1 MHAAVEALQLSLS
14 AAAAE
19 KQQRMQR
26 LREVYGAAHIGAVT
40 PLSVMGGMRG
50 LTALFTETS
59 RVDAEEGLRLH
70 GMPMR
75 ELLLQ
80 QLPKAKEDHLYPS
93 VEALLWFLLTSKVPT
108 ASEVSLVQRCL
119 YEMTVS
125 AAAAPSAAGGGG
137 ATAAAGVGGGVGGSL
152 SLDSYTQERFMRV
165 PAMLPLLL
173 QSLPAEGHPMA
184 AFAAAA
190 AALSD
195 FSFFRA
201 ANEEGIVNK
210 KDLWRPALVDA
221 LALVARAA
229 VAAAHIYRR
238 KFGSGSVPPPD
249 PDCDFAKNF
258 CRFLG
263 FEGERQEELL
273 RLYLLLHADHEGGNV
288 SAHAAHLV
296 GSALAD
302 PFAAYA
308 AGMAGLGGPLHG
320 LANQKCLA
328 WLRSAQQQLCGARP
342 TKENIRK

>member
-1 MHAAVEALQLSLS
+1 MRGPLVCPLLGAARGPLLPTAAAATTTTARTHLFWVTAVTPSTAAKRKAAAAVAVEAPGACLIGARRSFSSSSSRRRSSSSGGISHGTPGGAVHAAVEALQLSLS

-137 ATAAAGVGGGVGGSL
+137 ATAAAGLGGGVGGSL

-221 LALVARAA
+221 LAL
-229 VAAAHIYRR
+229 
-238 KFGSGSVPPPD
+238 
-249 PDCDFAKNF
+249 
-258 CRFLG
+258 
-263 FEGERQEELL
+263 
-273 RLYLLLHADHEGGNV
+273 
-288 SAHAAHLV
+288 
-296 GSALAD
+296 
-302 PFAAYA
+302 
-308 AGMAGLGGPLHG
+308 
-320 LANQKCLA
+320 
-328 WLRSAQQQLCGARP
+328 
-342 TKENIRK
+342 